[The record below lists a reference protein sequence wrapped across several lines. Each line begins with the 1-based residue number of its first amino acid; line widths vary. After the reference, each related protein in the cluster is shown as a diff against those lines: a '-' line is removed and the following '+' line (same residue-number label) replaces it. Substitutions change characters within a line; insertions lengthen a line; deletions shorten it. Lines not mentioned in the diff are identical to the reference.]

1 MNQAAANVLHTVA
14 ELLESGTRSIGDASD
29 TPDVDARVL
38 LQALLRRN
46 HAWLIAHGGET
57 VEPGIVR
64 QFHDWVKRRSRSEP
78 VAYITGRKAFW
89 TLDLKVTPDVLVPRP
104 ETEFLV
110 QRGLE
115 RIPLTESVFVADLG
129 TGSGAIG
136 LSIAAERPL
145 CKVIA
150 TDSSEAAL
158 KIAEQ
163 NKGRHG
169 LRNIAFRLGNWYE
182 PLGRE
187 LFSLVIC
194 NPPYVPWSHYEAALT
209 YEPRAALFSGDR
221 GIDALEMV
229 IGGAGRHLEAGGWLL
244 VEHGFDQ
251 KAEVQGLFRSS
262 GFDSIA
268 TLDDFAGHPRV
279 TEGRKAF
286 A

>member
-46 HAWLIAHGGET
+46 HAWLIAHGDET
-57 VEPGIVR
+57 VEPGMVR
-64 QFHDWVKRRSRSEP
+64 PFHDWVKRRSRSEP

-136 LSIAAERPL
+136 LSIAAQRPL
-145 CKVIA
+145 CKVVA

-169 LRNIAFRLGNWYE
+169 LRNIAFRRGNWYE

-209 YEPRAALFSGDR
+209 YEPRDALFSGDR
-221 GIDALEMV
+221 GIDALEIV

-268 TLDDFAGHPRV
+268 SLDDFAGHPRV
-279 TEGRKAF
+279 TEGRKAI